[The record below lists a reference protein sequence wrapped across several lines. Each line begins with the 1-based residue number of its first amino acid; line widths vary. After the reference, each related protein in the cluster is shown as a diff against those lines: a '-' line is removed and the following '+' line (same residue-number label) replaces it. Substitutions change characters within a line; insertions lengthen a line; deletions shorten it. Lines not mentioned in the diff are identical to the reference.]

1 MGKRRS
7 PTSQGNWWWIEVVS
21 DAVNEKRKTWKL
33 LENGGSKEE
42 YLKAKKKTKT
52 AIYIAKR
59 DLEQFTRINNNSDK
73 NKIFKLPKSLNGEIS
88 DIVGEKCSCNDE
100 GMFSLTLNKLQVL
113 KRLYC

>member
-7 PTSQGNWWWIEVVS
+7 PTSQGNLWWIEVVS

-73 NKIFKLPKSLNGEIS
+73 
-88 DIVGEKCSCNDE
+88 C
-100 GMFSLTLNKLQVL
+100 
-113 KRLYC
+113 